1 MGRIVDV
8 ATAIVIVAA
17 IMVMVRPGSQG
28 PALITSAGNAF
39 TGAIGGATG
48 GGAFNPPGGG
58 QKGH

>member
-1 MGRIVDV
+1 MGRVVDV

-39 TGAIGGATG
+39 TGALGGATG
-48 GGAFNPPGGG
+48 GGPFNPP
-58 QKGH
+58 KH